1 MQKQVTTPAIPAMA
15 PMPIAATAMARKK
28 SNKGESGM
36 RRFISQ
42 SWVGLALLL
51 AGVPAYSQTP
61 PAFPFKTIRIIVP
74 SGTGLTNDI
83 WCRLLAQKLNERTG
97 WTSVVENRPGG
108 NYVIGY
114 QAMTNA
120 PADGHTVL
128 SVVSSMPVVQSTMKP
143 QPFDM
148 LRDMMP
154 ITRAVNVQLILVSNS
169 EQPFKT
175 AAELVKYAKA
185 NPGKMSYGALNLGS
199 LTHLAGELFKLVV
212 GIDMVNVAY
221 NGEALVLDTLSGRLQ
236 AAVLTTSS
244 TGSHI
249 QSGRLRG
256 LAILGPSRSPIL
268 PGVPTVA
275 EAGLPAIDAD
285 GWQGLAVRTGTP
297 QPVFDRL
304 TREMGAVIQS
314 EDFQA
319 KLRAQGALPVSE
331 TPEQFR
337 QKIESDLTSWARL
350 VASGKVQF

>member
-1 MQKQVTTPAIPAMA
+1 MNRCILQVCL
-15 PMPIAATAMARKK
+15 
-28 SNKGESGM
+28 G
-36 RRFISQ
+36 
-42 SWVGLALLL
+42 WALLAAGAQAL
-51 AGVPAYSQTP
+51 AQTP
-61 PAFPFKTIRIIVP
+61 PAFPSKAVRVIVP
-74 SGTGLTNDI
+74 SGAGLTNDI
-83 WCRLLAQKLNERTG
+83 WCRLLAQKLNERLG
-97 WTSVVENRPGG
+97 WTVLVENRPGG

-114 QAMTNA
+114 QVMTNS

-128 SVVSSMPVVQSTMKP
+128 SVLSSMPVVQHTMKP

-148 LRDMMP
+148 LRDMLP
-154 ITRAVNVQLILVSNS
+154 ITRAVNVQLILVANN
-169 EQPFKT
+169 EQPFRT

-199 LTHLAGELFKLVV
+199 LTHLAGELFKMVV

-221 NGEALVLDTLSGRLQ
+221 NGEALVLDTISGRLQ

-244 TGSHI
+244 TASHI

-268 PGVPTVA
+268 PSVPTVA

-285 GWQGLAVRTGTP
+285 GWQGLAVRVGTP
-297 QPVFDRL
+297 QPIFDRL
-304 TREMGAVIQS
+304 TREMTTVIQS

-319 KLRAQGALPVSE
+319 RLRAQGALPVSE

-337 QKIESDLTSWARL
+337 QKIESDLNSWARL

>member
-1 MQKQVTTPAIPAMA
+1 M
-15 PMPIAATAMARKK
+15 
-28 SNKGESGM
+28 N
-36 RRFISQ
+36 RFI
-42 SWVGLALLL
+42 VKACLGLACLVL
-51 AGVPAYSQTP
+51 GVQAQAQSS
-61 PAFPFKTIRIIVP
+61 FPSRTLRLIVP
-74 SGTGLTNDI
+74 SGAGLTNDI
-83 WCRLLAQKLNERTG
+83 WCRLLAQKLTERLG
-97 WTSVVENRPGG
+97 WTVIVENRPGG

-114 QAMTNA
+114 QAMTNS
-120 PADGHTVL
+120 PADGHAVL
-128 SVVSSMPVVQSTMKP
+128 SVVSSMPVVQNTMKP

-154 ITRAVNVQLILVSNS
+154 ITRAVNVQLILVANN

-175 AAELVKYAKA
+175 AAELVTYARA
-185 NPGKMSYGALNLGS
+185 NPGKISYGALNLGS
-199 LTHLAGELFKLVV
+199 LTHLAGELFKMVV
-212 GIDMVNVAY
+212 GIDMVNVPY
-221 NGEALVLDTLSGRLQ
+221 NGEALVLDTMSGRLQ

-268 PGVPTVA
+268 RSVPTVV

-297 QPVFDRL
+297 QPIFERL
-304 TREMGAVIQS
+304 TRELGAVIQS

-319 KLRAQGALPVSE
+319 RLRAQDALPVSE

-337 QKIESDLTSWARL
+337 RKIESDLNSWAKL